1 MFGFVF
7 GPAATAALFADALRE
22 GASAVSNLT
31 SPSRAAAA
39 AAAGRAEAQKT
50 YVVEMPQSVYEKS
63 IVASIELARAARVGE
78 DSGGSARGEGG
89 AVDREGPMGPLI
101 FLSLLDDPGSR
112 IPFGVFLDTTTK
124 SVVVAMRGTQSLED
138 TMSDLLAVGDDE
150 NGNVGEFDLARCA
163 SRVDCVSGVR
173 RAFATVAATPP
184 LYFVY
189 RYILRESCSQF
200 DSLPL
205 TSLTIPLLQRSLNPL
220 VHLHPPPSLSSSL
233 PPSLFLSMSLSL
245 PPTARGSSLVSTAAA
260 SAPTTASPRSRST
273 P

>member
-22 GASAVSNLT
+22 GVSAVSNLT
-31 SPSRAAAA
+31 SPSRAAA

-63 IVASIELARAARVGE
+63 IVASIELARAARVVE

-138 TMSDLLAVGDDE
+138 TMSDLLAVGEDE

-173 RAFATVAATPP
+173 RAFATVAATDARSTRSCTSTRLPLSPRLSPP
-184 LYFVY
+184 LSFS
-189 RYILRESCSQF
+189 RCL
-200 DSLPL
+200 
-205 TSLTIPLLQRSLNPL
+205 
-220 VHLHPPPSLSSSL
+220 
-233 PPSLFLSMSLSL
+233 SLSL
-245 PPTARGSSLVSTAAA
+245 PQHGDRVWFQRQRPVR
-260 SAPTTASPRSRST
+260 PPRLRHDRAQHREEA
-273 P
+273 